1 MSTFTAEKSETNT
14 SVNIQ
19 DVNIIKVD
27 DLDIKNVIFTTPK
40 LGKNKKL
47 NAAIIDSKFS
57 GVYLETTV
65 LLTVFALSYYG
76 NDGTKEIKEEDR
88 QWSLLLK
95 PSKNYEYEKFYSFL
109 RLLNDKGLDWGVE
122 HSPLIFNKK
131 KLNKEKVELL
141 FTSGFKQNIGKDGTV
156 YPEQISVK
164 IMKDKDT
171 FKPNLLV
178 FKDSLKPISLDSF
191 EELQNILPANSLI
204 QLIIQPQVSFN
215 SSGSFGINFKALQ
228 ILVLDSKK
236 PSRPKSYAFST
247 LPDEIFKKSSNEETN
262 EKETNEKETDKKVSD
277 IIEENTKDSEE
288 NSDYDVEIND
298 D

>member
-1 MSTFTAEKSETNT
+1 MSTFIAEKSETNENAVT
-14 SVNIQ
+14 KI
-19 DVNIIKVD
+19 D
-27 DLDIKNVIFTTPK
+27 DLDINNVIFTTPK

-47 NAAIIDSKFS
+47 TAAIIDLKKNS
-57 GVYLETTV
+57 GIYLETTV
-65 LLTVFALSYYG
+65 LLTVFALNYYG

-95 PSKNYEYEKFYSFL
+95 PSKNHEYEKIYSFL
-109 RLLNDKGLDWGVE
+109 RLLNEKGLEWGAE

-131 KLNKEKVELL
+131 KLSKDQVELL

-171 FKPNLLV
+171 FKPNLLA
-178 FKDSLKPISLDSF
+178 FKEDSLKPISLNSF
-191 EELQNILPANSLI
+191 DELQNILPANSLI

-215 SSGSFGINFKALQ
+215 SSGSFGINFKAIQ
-228 ILVLDSKK
+228 ILILDSKK
-236 PSRPKSYAFST
+236 PSRPTSYAFSK
-247 LPDEIFKKSSNEETN
+247 LPDENIKKLSNEEKEETN
-262 EKETNEKETDKKVSD
+262 EKVTKKVTEKLVENF
-277 IIEENTKDSEE
+277 EENTKDSEE
-288 NSDYDVEIND
+288 NSDYEVEIND